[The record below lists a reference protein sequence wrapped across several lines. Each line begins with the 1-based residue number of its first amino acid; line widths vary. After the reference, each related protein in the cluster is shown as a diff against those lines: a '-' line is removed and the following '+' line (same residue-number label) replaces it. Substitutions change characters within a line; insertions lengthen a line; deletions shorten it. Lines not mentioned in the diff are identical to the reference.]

1 MNVIPLDR
9 SVSANCRS
17 NWTLSRISCR
27 VKYGISWL
35 FFFMVRKK
43 NTFQNLDLFSELLII
58 LEPFLRDA
66 LRKDLWCLWLG
77 VKTGSYLS
85 LQMSRANP
93 KLGAQIE
100 RTEIAVI
107 RNKQAIN
114 TIARE
119 IWIFRIFTCTD
130 PTVSFVPSTLPVLYF
145 LDLVTSPIYLMY
157 TLISISRRMES
168 CSRKQT
174 FNSLFWTAIT
184 RFALQGIE
192 LQAATGIFEKS
203 FGSSSR

>member
-1 MNVIPLDR
+1 
-9 SVSANCRS
+9 
-17 NWTLSRISCR
+17 
-27 VKYGISWL
+27 
-35 FFFMVRKK
+35 MVRKK

-119 IWIFRIFTCTD
+119 IWIFLNFTCTD
-130 PTVSFVPSTLPVLYF
+130 PASFATYALPVLYF
-145 LDLVTSPIYLMY
+145 PDLVTSPIYLMY
-157 TLISISRRMES
+157 KLISIFKSTKTY
-168 CSRKQT
+168 SRKQT
-174 FNSLFWTAIT
+174 FNSLFWIAIT
-184 RFALQGIE
+184 RFAL
-192 LQAATGIFEKS
+192 
-203 FGSSSR
+203 